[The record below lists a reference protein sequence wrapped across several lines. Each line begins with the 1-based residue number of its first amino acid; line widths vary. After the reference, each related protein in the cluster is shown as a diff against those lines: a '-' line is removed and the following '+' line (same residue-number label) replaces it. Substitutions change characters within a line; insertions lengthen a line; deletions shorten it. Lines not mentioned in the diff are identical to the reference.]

1 MITVLSVNRSARPKS
16 NISEDVAVPD
26 DTFLTEFR
34 DYSLEKTIS
43 GIESRLDTEVISDEE
58 DVMPSAAAEMGAG
71 NAFSLDTLYV

>member
-34 DYSLEKTIS
+34 DYCYGSLFVT
-43 GIESRLDTEVISDEE
+43 D
-58 DVMPSAAAEMGAG
+58 
-71 NAFSLDTLYV
+71 